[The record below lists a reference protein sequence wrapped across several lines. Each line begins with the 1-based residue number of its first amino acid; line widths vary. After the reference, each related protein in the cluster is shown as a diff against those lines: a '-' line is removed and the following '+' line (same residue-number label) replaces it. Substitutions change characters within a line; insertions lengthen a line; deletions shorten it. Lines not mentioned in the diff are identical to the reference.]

1 MFMKRQGIV
10 CSSNC
15 NPCDYYL
22 RALSIDPQHPDNS
35 ETIIEVNKCLI
46 SIEIIKLVI
55 FFQN

>member
-22 RALSIDPQHPDNS
+22 RALSINPQHPDNS
-35 ETIIEVNKCLI
+35 GTIIEVNKY
-46 SIEIIKLVI
+46 V
-55 FFQN
+55 